1 MLNEYKSIKPTS
13 PGRRG
18 LIQFKHSEIY
28 KGRSVKCLT
37 RKKHEMSGRNNAG
50 EITVRHRGGRCK
62 RAFRII
68 DYKRTANESLLVLRL
83 EHDPNRSANIALV
96 KTEQGVLKYII
107 AVDGLKVNDWIKNN
121 CERINEYKLGSTA
134 SLKNLSIG
142 IRICNVE
149 LFPKSGSVLARSAGC
164 YCKILARFEHKVL
177 IKLSSGQRKLLN
189 NACNATIGVISNK
202 THFSKTI
209 GKAGRS
215 RWLGK
220 RPSVRGVAMNPVDHP
235 MGGGE
240 GKTSGGRH
248 PVSPWGKLSKG
259 GKTVIRK
266 KNWID

>member
-1 MLNEYKSIKPTS
+1 MSKNYKLVKPTS

-18 LIQFKHSEIY
+18 LIQFRYPEIY
-28 KGRSVKCLT
+28 KGRSIKKLT
-37 RKKHEMSGRNNAG
+37 KKICEVSGRNNAG
-50 EITVRHRGGRCK
+50 RITVRHRGGRCK
-62 RAFRII
+62 RAFRVI
-68 DYKRTANESLLVLRL
+68 DYKRMVDESLLVLRL

-96 KTEQGVLKYII
+96 RTEQDVLKYII
-107 AVDGLKVNDWIKNN
+107 AVDGLKVNDWVKNN

-134 SLKNLSIG
+134 SLSNLPIG
-142 IRICNVE
+142 IRISNVE
-149 LFPKSGSVLARSAGC
+149 LFPRSGGVLSRAAGCCCKVLAR
-164 YCKILARFEHKVL
+164 FNHKVL

-189 NACNATIGVISNK
+189 ATCTATIGIISNK
-202 THFSKTI
+202 NHFSKTI

-248 PVSPWGKLSKG
+248 PVSP
-259 GKTVIRK
+259 
-266 KNWID
+266 